1 MVNPSAKQD
10 PEALVAAKLASLPTK
25 PGCYLFIDKTGAV
38 VYVGKAK
45 SLRSRVR
52 SYFQESGSD
61 ARYFIPIL
69 RKIVADLETVV
80 TATEKEAA
88 VLENELVKQ
97 HKPRFNV
104 KLRDDKDFLCLK
116 LDPQKEWPM
125 LETVRRPAP
134 DKARYFGPYH
144 SATSARRTL
153 HLVNKH
159 FQLRTCSD
167 AEMASR
173 RRPCLQYQIK
183 RCLAPCVM
191 DVDRELYT
199 EMVRS
204 VALFLEGRHDELT
217 GELTARMRDA
227 SRELEF
233 ERAAIYRDQL
243 RAVEAVR
250 EAQRVVYVK
259 DVDQDVVGI
268 YREGT
273 LVEVEV
279 ILVRQGRVTDTLSFS
294 LRNMELPDDEVLG
307 GFLNE
312 YYGVASTTIPDEVL
326 VPVLPDGAE
335 GVAEWLSDR
344 RGRKVALFA
353 PQRGPRVDLLKM
365 ASENAAHAF
374 REKQRSSDDLEAR
387 LEELRERLRLPTLPR
402 RIECCDISHLGG
414 GDTVGSIVALLDGQP
429 DKKRYRSFNVK
440 SVADGDDYAAM
451 YEVLARR
458 FRRGKSA
465 RPASPQPAA
474 DSEAAA
480 LGTSEAAAGD
490 EGEREQAER
499 DATESDAAE
508 RDTTAREV
516 PELDEAESDLA
527 ESDEAESDLAES
539 DEAESDLAESDEA
552 ESDLAESDE
561 AESDV
566 ADEEIGLVAAS
577 DAPAESETAEVPA
590 TAARQA
596 AASAEEAPKSAQSGG
611 AEWDLPDLLVV
622 DGGRGQLQV
631 ALSAARDLGL
641 HGLPIVGLAKERETQ
656 AGEKL
661 VDRVYLPGQKNG
673 IPLRS
678 TSSALFFLARAR
690 DEAHRFANHARK
702 RLGKARRL
710 RSEIEDIPGLGS
722 AVRTALLRELGSL
735 EAVRRATDAQILAVT
750 GVTKR
755 HLSALR
761 KVIPSPE
768 VPQPDAPAEGGGAPS
783 GPRGSRGERER
794 SRRSGADR

>member
-10 PEALVAAKLASLPTK
+10 PEALLAAKLASLPTK

-116 LDPQKEWPM
+116 LDTQKEWPM

-259 DVDQDVVGI
+259 DVDQDVVGL

-279 ILVRQGRVTDTLSFS
+279 IMVRQGRVTDTLSFS

-335 GVAEWLSDR
+335 GVAEWLGDR
-344 RGRKVALFA
+344 RGRKVTLFV

-365 ASENAAHAF
+365 ANENAAHAF

-458 FRRGKSA
+458 FRRGKAA
-465 RPASPQPAA
+465 RPASPPAVA
-474 DSEAAA
+474 DDAESGAASGVAEAAA
-480 LGTSEAAAGD
+480 SDLP
-490 EGEREQAER
+490 EG
-499 DATESDAAE
+499 DAAE
-508 RDTTAREV
+508 GAADDAIENEA
-516 PELDEAESDLA
+516 PEGEAIEADAAEEAVDLA
-527 ESDEAESDLAES
+527 SA
-539 DEAESDLAESDEA
+539 
-552 ESDLAESDE
+552 
-561 AESDV
+561 
-566 ADEEIGLVAAS
+566 G
-577 DAPAESETAEVPA
+577 DAPPETEAALAPA
-590 TAARQA
+590 TAERQA
-596 AASAEEAPKSAQSGG
+596 ASASEAPKSAQSGG

-656 AGEKL
+656 SGEKL

-735 EAVRRATDAQILAVT
+735 EGVRRATDAQILAVT

-768 VPQPDAPAEGGGAPS
+768 ASPSAAPAEGGGDPEKAP
-783 GPRGSRGERER
+783 GLTR
-794 SRRSGADR
+794 

>member
-116 LDPQKEWPM
+116 LDTQKEWPM

-191 DVDRELYT
+191 DVDRELYS

-217 GELTARMRDA
+217 GELTVRMRDA

-335 GVAEWLSDR
+335 GVAEWLGDR
-344 RGRKVALFA
+344 RGRKVALFV

-458 FRRGKSA
+458 FRRGKAA
-465 RPASPQPAA
+465 RPASPQPVA

-480 LGTSEAAAGD
+480 LGTSEATASD
-490 EGEREQAER
+490 M
-499 DATESDAAE
+499 TESDAIE
-508 RDTTAREV
+508 G
-516 PELDEAESDLA
+516 ELTESDAL
-527 ESDEAESDLAES
+527 ESDAIEGELT
-539 DEAESDLAESDEA
+539 
-552 ESDLAESDE
+552 
-561 AESDV
+561 ESDV
-566 ADEEIGLVAAS
+566 TEGDALESDAVQNDAPENDAPENDAPENDAPENDAPESDVVEEETGLATAS
-577 DAPAESETAEVPA
+577 DAPPVAATAEVPA
-590 TAARQA
+590 TAARA
-596 AASAEEAPKSAQSGG
+596 AAGPAQEAAKSAEAGG
-611 AEWDLPDLLVV
+611 TEWDLPDLLVV

-722 AVRTALLRELGSL
+722 GVRTALLRELGSL

-768 VPQPDAPAEGGGAPS
+768 PSQVDAPVEDGGEPS
-783 GPRGSRGERER
+783 RPRGSRGRRER
-794 SRRSGADR
+794 ARRSGADR

>member
-10 PEALVAAKLASLPTK
+10 PEALVAAKLASLPTT

-116 LDPQKEWPM
+116 LDTQKEWPM

-243 RAVEAVR
+243 RAVETVR

-335 GVAEWLSDR
+335 GVAEWLTDR
-344 RGRKVALFA
+344 RGRKVALLV

-365 ASENAAHAF
+365 ANENAAHAF

-440 SVADGDDYAAM
+440 SVSDGDDYAAM

-458 FRRGKSA
+458 FRRGKAA

-480 LGTSEAAAGD
+480 LATSEGAASD
-490 EGEREQAER
+490 EGARAQADR
-499 DATESDAAE
+499 DTAESEAEE
-508 RDTTAREV
+508 RDTTARDTL
-516 PELDEAESDLA
+516 ELDQAESDPRESDDAESDDA
-527 ESDEAESDLAES
+527 ESDEAVSDDAES
-539 DEAESDLAESDEA
+539 DEAVSDEA
-552 ESDLAESDE
+552 VSDD

-566 ADEEIGLVAAS
+566 ADEDTDMVAAKG
-577 DAPAESETAEVPA
+577 APVETAEVPA
-590 TAARQA
+590 TADRQA
-596 AASAEEAPKSAQSGG
+596 AGSAQEAPKSAQSGG
-611 AEWDLPDLLVV
+611 AEWDLPDLFVV

-722 AVRTALLRELGSL
+722 AVRTALLRELGSM

-750 GVTKR
+750 GVTRR

-768 VPQPDAPAEGGGAPS
+768 APQPDAPAEGGGERSA
-783 GPRGSRGERER
+783 PRGARGERER
-794 SRRSGADR
+794 SRRSGVDR

>member
-10 PEALVAAKLASLPTK
+10 PEALLAAKLASLPTK

-116 LDPQKEWPM
+116 LDTQKEWPM

-259 DVDQDVVGI
+259 DVDQDVVGL

-279 ILVRQGRVTDTLSFS
+279 IMVRQGRVTDTLSFS

-344 RGRKVALFA
+344 RGRKVTLFV

-365 ASENAAHAF
+365 ANENAAHAF

-458 FRRGKSA
+458 FRRGKAA
-465 RPASPQPAA
+465 RPASPPAVA
-474 DSEAAA
+474 DDAESGASEAAA
-480 LGTSEAAAGD
+480 SDLPESEAAEGVADDAFENEAPEGETIENEAPEGETIEADAAVETVDPASAGD
-490 EGEREQAER
+490 APPE
-499 DATESDAAE
+499 TEAA
-508 RDTTAREV
+508 
-516 PELDEAESDLA
+516 LA
-527 ESDEAESDLAES
+527 
-539 DEAESDLAESDEA
+539 
-552 ESDLAESDE
+552 
-561 AESDV
+561 
-566 ADEEIGLVAAS
+566 
-577 DAPAESETAEVPA
+577 TAE
-590 TAARQA
+590 RQA
-596 AASAEEAPKSAQSGG
+596 AGSASEAPKSAQSGG
-611 AEWDLPDLLVV
+611 TEWDLPDLLVV

-656 AGEKL
+656 SGEKL

-735 EAVRRATDAQILAVT
+735 EGVRRATDAQILAVT

-768 VPQPDAPAEGGGAPS
+768 ASPSAAPAEGGGDPEKAP
-783 GPRGSRGERER
+783 GLTR
-794 SRRSGADR
+794 

>member
-10 PEALVAAKLASLPTK
+10 PEALLAAKLASLPTT
-25 PGCYLFIDKTGAV
+25 PGCYLFIDKAGAV

-116 LDPQKEWPM
+116 LDTQKAWPM

-167 AEMASR
+167 TEMASR

-217 GELTARMRDA
+217 GELTTRMRDA

-279 ILVRQGRVTDTLSFS
+279 ILVRRGRVTDTLSFS

-335 GVAEWLSDR
+335 GVAEWLGDR
-344 RGRKVALFA
+344 RGRKVALFV

-387 LEELRERLRLPTLPR
+387 LEEIRERLRLPTLPR

-451 YEVLARR
+451 YEVLSRR
-458 FRRGKSA
+458 FRRGKAA
-465 RPASPQPAA
+465 RQASPASTA
-474 DSEAAA
+474 DSEAAPGAEGAPESDVMEGVTESDMMESDPAESDA
-480 LGTSEAAAGD
+480 LES
-490 EGEREQAER
+490 
-499 DATESDAAE
+499 DATEG
-508 RDTTAREV
+508 
-516 PELDEAESDLA
+516 DLA
-527 ESDEAESDLAES
+527 DED
-539 DEAESDLAESDEA
+539 
-552 ESDLAESDE
+552 
-561 AESDV
+561 
-566 ADEEIGLVAAS
+566 IGSATAS
-577 DAPAESETAEVPA
+577 DAPPETEGTPVS
-590 TAARQA
+590 A
-596 AASAEEAPKSAQSGG
+596 AAERESAGSGG
-611 AEWDLPDLLVV
+611 DVSRRAEAGGGEWDLPDLFVV

-656 AGEKL
+656 TGEKL

-722 AVRTALLRELGSL
+722 AVRTALLRELGSM
-735 EAVRRATDAQILAVT
+735 EGVRRATDAQILAVT

-768 VPQPDAPAEGGGAPS
+768 SSQPDAPAEDTGDLSKA
-783 GPRGSRGERER
+783 RGLTR
-794 SRRSGADR
+794 

>member
-10 PEALVAAKLASLPTK
+10 PEALLAAKLASLPTK

-61 ARYFIPIL
+61 DRYFIPIL

-116 LDPQKEWPM
+116 LDTQKEWPM

-217 GELTARMRDA
+217 GELTSRMRDA

-259 DVDQDVVGI
+259 DVDQDVVGL

-279 ILVRQGRVTDTLSFS
+279 IMVRQGRVTDTLSFS

-344 RGRKVALFA
+344 RGRKVTLFV

-365 ASENAAHAF
+365 ANENAAHAF

-458 FRRGKSA
+458 FRRGKAA
-465 RPASPQPAA
+465 RPASPPAVA
-474 DSEAAA
+474 DDAESGAAPDAPEAAVSD
-480 LGTSEAAAGD
+480 LP
-490 EGEREQAER
+490 EG
-499 DATESDAAE
+499 DAAE
-508 RDTTAREV
+508 GAADDAIENEA
-516 PELDEAESDLA
+516 PEGEAMEADAA
-527 ESDEAESDLAES
+527 EATFDP
-539 DEAESDLAESDEA
+539 
-552 ESDLAESDE
+552 
-561 AESDV
+561 
-566 ADEEIGLVAAS
+566 AS
-577 DAPAESETAEVPA
+577 AGDAPPETEAALAPA
-590 TAARQA
+590 TAERQA
-596 AASAEEAPKSAQSGG
+596 AGSGSEAPKSAQSGG

-656 AGEKL
+656 SGEKL

-735 EAVRRATDAQILAVT
+735 EGVRRATDAQILAVT

-768 VPQPDAPAEGGGAPS
+768 APPSAAPAEGGGDPDKAP
-783 GPRGSRGERER
+783 GLTR
-794 SRRSGADR
+794 

>member
-25 PGCYLFIDKTGAV
+25 PGCYLFIDKAGAV

-243 RAVEAVR
+243 RAVDAVR

-279 ILVRQGRVTDTLSFS
+279 IVVRQGRVTDTLSFS

-344 RGRKVALFA
+344 RGRKVALFV

-458 FRRGKSA
+458 FRRGKAA

-490 EGEREQAER
+490 EGDREQAER
-499 DATESDAAE
+499 GATEGDAAE
-508 RDTTAREV
+508 RDTTARDAS
-516 PELDEAESDLA
+516 ELDEAESDLA
-527 ESDEAESDLAES
+527 ESDLAESDLAES
-539 DEAESDLAESDEA
+539 DL
-552 ESDLAESDE
+552 

-566 ADEEIGLVAAS
+566 ADEEFDLVAAS
-577 DAPAESETAEVPA
+577 DAPPEETAEVPA
-590 TAARQA
+590 TAERRP
-596 AASAEEAPKSAQSGG
+596 AASAEEAPKSARSGG

-768 VPQPDAPAEGGGAPS
+768 APQPDAPAEGGGAPS
-783 GPRGSRGERER
+783 RPGSSRGERER
-794 SRRSGADR
+794 SRRSGVDR

>member
-10 PEALVAAKLASLPTK
+10 PEALLAAKLASLPTK
-25 PGCYLFIDKTGAV
+25 PGCYLFIDKAGAV

-116 LDPQKEWPM
+116 LDTQKAWPM

-167 AEMASR
+167 TEMASR

-217 GELTARMRDA
+217 GELTTRMRDA

-279 ILVRQGRVTDTLSFS
+279 ILVRRGRVADTLSFS

-335 GVAEWLSDR
+335 GVAEWLGDR
-344 RGRKVALFA
+344 RGRKVALFV

-451 YEVLARR
+451 YEVLSRR
-458 FRRGKSA
+458 FRRGK
-465 RPASPQPAA
+465 
-474 DSEAAA
+474 
-480 LGTSEAAAGD
+480 
-490 EGEREQAER
+490 
-499 DATESDAAE
+499 
-508 RDTTAREV
+508 
-516 PELDEAESDLA
+516 
-527 ESDEAESDLAES
+527 
-539 DEAESDLAESDEA
+539 
-552 ESDLAESDE
+552 
-561 AESDV
+561 
-566 ADEEIGLVAAS
+566 
-577 DAPAESETAEVPA
+577 
-590 TAARQA
+590 AARQA
-596 AASAEEAPKSAQSGG
+596 SPASTAESEAALGAEGAPESDVMEGVAESDMMEGVAESDMMESDPAESDALESDAMEGDVAEEDIGFATASDATLQTEGTQVSAAAERESAGSGGDVSRSAEAGG
-611 AEWDLPDLLVV
+611 GEWDLPDLFVV

-656 AGEKL
+656 TGEKL

-710 RSEIEDIPGLGS
+710 RSAIEDIPGLGS
-722 AVRTALLRELGSL
+722 AVRTALLRELGSM
-735 EAVRRATDAQILAVT
+735 EGVRRATDAQILAVT

-768 VPQPDAPAEGGGAPS
+768 SSPPDAPAEDTGDLSKA
-783 GPRGSRGERER
+783 RGLTR
-794 SRRSGADR
+794 